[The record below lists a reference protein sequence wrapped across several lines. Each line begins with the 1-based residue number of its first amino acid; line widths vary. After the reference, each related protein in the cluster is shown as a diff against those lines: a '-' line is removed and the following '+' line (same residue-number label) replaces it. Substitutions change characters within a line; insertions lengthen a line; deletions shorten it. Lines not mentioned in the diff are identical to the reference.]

1 MLCLT
6 SFVVPHSERMVL
18 ATSYQVLLIAR
29 EIDASNTHT
38 MSTKQVN
45 LLCEE
50 VSDPALGHVLV
61 SSSIQEDAI
70 VKWDGLHAVNNVIRN
85 NWFLV
90 FNTCHLLSLL
100 LKKSLVLF
108 LSLADGWHRIVVEL
122 SLLFSWVL
130 DVDDA
135 YLALN

>member
-1 MLCLT
+1 
-6 SFVVPHSERMVL
+6 MVL
-18 ATSYQVLLIAR
+18 TASYQVLLIPR

-50 VSDPALGHVLV
+50 VTDLALGHVLV

-70 VKWDGLHAVNNVIRN
+70 VKWDGLDAVNNVIRN
-85 NWFLV
+85 MRFLV

-100 LKKSLVLF
+100 LKKLLVLF
-108 LSLADGWHRIVVEL
+108 LSFSDGWHRIVVEL
-122 SLLFSWVL
+122 SLLFAWVFN
-130 DVDDA
+130 VDDS